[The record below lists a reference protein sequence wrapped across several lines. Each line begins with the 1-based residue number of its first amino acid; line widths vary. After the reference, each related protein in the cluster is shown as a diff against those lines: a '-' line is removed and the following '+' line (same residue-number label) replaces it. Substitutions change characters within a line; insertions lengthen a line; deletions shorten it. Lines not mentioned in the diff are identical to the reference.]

1 MALSVPERG
10 YTDIDQDTWSRLEAS
25 PEFRRLHAQRV
36 VEVTYRGNGSIR
48 LRGTCYVG
56 SALCGEIHLQ
66 CREKVKGALASLL
79 RFASRNAFRV
89 ANAQGAA
96 SELDSLIILLI
107 QQFLDATTRYASSG
121 RKFSYVRRLFVG
133 SLVGG
138 KIDVTRSI
146 RLRARG
152 LGHLL
157 AFEKQSASYSTP
169 LNQTIL
175 AALSEVERLG
185 YVIEL
190 PDEVR
195 AKARGLALLFS
206 DSRDVR
212 FLNRERSFLAAQA
225 YQLLRTERDEA
236 ASDVIALASVVLAHE
251 SFDALSNSPSG
262 LPRTWFLNLEKL
274 FETAVRNILRELY
287 VDHSLFRG
295 EDHPEAIF
303 NGVGAYRA
311 NPDIVAIGNDGSD
324 RLIADVKYKVFDGA
338 ASASDIYQL
347 LAHAGAFRASRAF
360 LIYPSDEFF
369 HVLLGSSRD
378 GISVSVF
385 GIRLDHLYDD
395 LRAAMIAQLR

>member
-36 VEVTYRGNGSIR
+36 VEVTYRGNGRVR

-66 CREKVKGALASLL
+66 CTEKVEGALASLL
-79 RFASRNAFRV
+79 RFASRKAFRV

-96 SELDSLIILLI
+96 SELNSLIVLLI

-121 RKFSYVRRLFVG
+121 RKFSYVRQLFVG

-157 AFEKQSASYSTP
+157 AFEKQSASYNTP
-169 LNQTIL
+169 LNQTVL

-185 YVIEL
+185 HVVEL

-225 YQLLRTERDEA
+225 YQLSRTERDEA
-236 ASDVIALASVVLAHE
+236 TSDMIALASVVLAHE
-251 SFDALSNSPSG
+251 SFDALSNLPSG

-287 VDHSLFRG
+287 VDHSVFRG

-311 NPDIVAIGNDGSD
+311 NPDIVAIGNSD

-360 LIYPSDEFF
+360 LIYPSDQFF
-369 HVLLGSSRD
+369 HEPLGSSRD
-378 GISVSVF
+378 GILVSVF
-385 GIRLDHLYDD
+385 GVRLDHMYDD
-395 LRAAMIAQLR
+395 LRAVMVAQSR

>member
-1 MALSVPERG
+1 MVLSVPERG

-36 VEVTYRGNGSIR
+36 VEVTYRSNGRVR

-66 CREKVKGALASLL
+66 CTEKVKGALVSLL
-79 RFASRNAFRV
+79 RFASRNKFRV
-89 ANAQGAA
+89 AKVQGAA
-96 SELDSLIILLI
+96 SELNSLIILLI
-107 QQFLDATTRYASSG
+107 QQFLEAATRYASSG
-121 RKFSYVRRLFVG
+121 RKFSYARKLFVG

-157 AFEKQSASYSTP
+157 AFEKQSASYNTP
-169 LNQTIL
+169 LNQTVL

-185 YVIEL
+185 HVVEL

-225 YQLLRTERDEA
+225 YQLSRTERDEVT
-236 ASDVIALASVVLAHE
+236 SDMIALASVILAHE
-251 SFDALSNSPSG
+251 SFDALSNIPSG
-262 LPRTWFLNLEKL
+262 LPRTWLLNLEKL
-274 FETAVRNILRELY
+274 FETAVREILGELY
-287 VDHSLFRG
+287 VDHKFFRG

-303 NGVGAYRA
+303 NSAGTYRA
-311 NPDIVAIGNDGSD
+311 NPDIVAIGKDDHD
-324 RLIADVKYKVFDGA
+324 RLIADIKYKVFDGA

-360 LIYPSDEFF
+360 LIYPSEEFF
-369 HVLLGSSRD
+369 QELLGSSRD
-378 GISVSVF
+378 GIVVSVF
-385 GIRLDHLYDD
+385 GIRLDHLYED
-395 LRAAMIAQLR
+395 LQAVMIAQSW